1 MTFASDSGTNLQI
14 YQTLRFSCAY
24 GFANVRTCKIIKTLR
39 FSRADWVRE
48 CPRAVTLSFS
58 ISFDEQLYASR
69 SRAFAS
75 VFFTRAAAS
84 ARKAGSK
91 PEGARRCNRTAEVRF
106 LISTTESPFSRIY
119 RERAHARWRVVA

>member
-14 YQTLRFSCAY
+14 YQTLC
-24 GFANVRTCKIIKTLR
+24 

-84 ARKAGSK
+84 ARTAVSK

-106 LISTTESPFSRIY
+106 LISTTVGSPFSRIY
-119 RERAHARWRVVA
+119 RSARTPAREAESRRSRPALAGPAA